1 MLRRPPIS
9 TRTTTLFPYTTLFRS
24 PKVIGRPIQSYNLSR
39 IGFWALA
46 FFYGQVGGH
55 HLIGGPVP
63 EWLITL
69 SIVQSVMMFVPVI
82 AFSVNQHLTMR
93 GHFIALRHSPTLRF
107 IVLGGMMY
115 TLSSA
120 QGSLDRKSTRLNSS
134 HSCASRMPSSA

>member
-1 MLRRPPIS
+1 MNCWFGHICLVLYSPPIALVS
-9 TRTTTLFPYTTLFRS
+9 IYSFL
-24 PKVIGRPIQSYNLSR
+24 PKIIGRPIQSYNLSL

-93 GHFIALRHSPTLRF
+93 GHFIALRHSPTLRS
-107 IVLGGMMY
+107 IGRAHV
-115 TLSSA
+115 
-120 QGSLDRKSTRLNSS
+120 
-134 HSCASRMPSSA
+134 

>member
-24 PKVIGRPIQSYNLSR
+24 PKVIGRPIQSYNLSL

-69 SIVQSVMMFVPVI
+69 SLVQRVMMFVPVI
-82 AFSVNQHLTMR
+82 AFSVNQHLPMR
-93 GHFIALRHSPTLRF
+93 GHFIALRPSTTLRF
-107 IVLGGMMY
+107 IVLGGMM
-115 TLSSA
+115 
-120 QGSLDRKSTRLNSS
+120 
-134 HSCASRMPSSA
+134 